1 MNEAAKI
8 AGVASI
14 IFLILAEPGRTQEQD
29 RWNEYR
35 NERFGFLLLYPPEL
49 VPGPA
54 EMNNAGRTFSAADG
68 SFCVLAHAFDSDER
82 GENATWEEFCDIL
95 YDNSPRSSD
104 DYRTKG
110 DKWYLISGYRE
121 DTEYYFKI
129 YYRGEDRNPVEFM
142 IFYPHAMADRFKPWV
157 DRIANTFVSSIP
169 GVYQ

>member
-14 IFLILAEPGRTQEQD
+14 IFLTLAGLGRTQEQD

-54 EMNNAGRTFSAADG
+54 EVDDAGSTFSAADG
-68 SFCVLAHAFDSDER
+68 SFCVLAHAFNSDER
-82 GENATWEEFCDIL
+82 EENATWEEFCDIL
-95 YDNSPRSSD
+95 YDNSYRSSD
-104 DYRTKG
+104 DYRIKG
-110 DKWYLISGYRE
+110 DKWYVISGNE
-121 DTEYYFKI
+121 EGTEYYFKV
-129 YYRGEDRNPVEFM
+129 YYRGEDRDPVEFM
-142 IFYPHAMADRFKPWV
+142 IFYPHAMADHFKPRV